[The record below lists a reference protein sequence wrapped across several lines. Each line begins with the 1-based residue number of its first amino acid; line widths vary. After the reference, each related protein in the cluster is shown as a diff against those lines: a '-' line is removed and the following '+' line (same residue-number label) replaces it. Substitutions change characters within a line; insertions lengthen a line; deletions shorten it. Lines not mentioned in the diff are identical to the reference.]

1 MSPDS
6 RQDVALI
13 PGMLPSQSRIE
24 GLARHFIGLVIVGV
38 LIGIACLPL
47 NLVDR
52 VQEQFYALMP
62 TDASSPWTLP
72 GILVAL
78 APLVVMPV
86 LLLLQRGPWHEG
98 AGSGIP
104 STMNGLKDPSL
115 LPRAMAAPGTVQRGI
130 LWSIATV
137 AMFPLGREGPVVQF
151 GAAVARAFH
160 QRFKGWLPSLSE
172 RQMVA
177 IGGGA
182 GLAGG
187 FNTPLLGAVF
197 MLEELTADYAI
208 VTIWPALVIS
218 VAAAGLSNIGGQ
230 PMFGLGVLNV
240 VTPEME
246 QLMMAI
252 PVGLVAG
259 LFGGLFNR
267 GLVWL
272 TRTLSESVKRWPLQ
286 TGLYLGGGLSLLAL
300 MSWGTSTSDGESLVR
315 QLIEQGMPDPVR
327 EGNHLTAGLTSLWI
341 TAVRMIGPML
351 ALSPGVP
358 GGLID
363 PSLSFGAVLGY
374 TICSSAG
381 YSGQLGIGL
390 GLAAGL
396 SGATQL
402 PLVSIIFAWRLA
414 GDQQL
419 FAGVVLAAVL
429 ASYTGRLVC
438 RDPVYHGLSKL
449 NRQSAPRR

>member
-1 MSPDS
+1 MSPDTRHES
-6 RQDVALI
+6 VLI
-13 PGMLPSQSRIE
+13 PGTLPYQGR
-24 GLARHFIGLVIVGV
+24 LKAVVRHFFGLVIVGV
-38 LIGIACLPL
+38 LIGLACLPL

-52 VQEQFYALMP
+52 VQEQLYALLP
-62 TDASSPWTLP
+62 TSATTGWGGQGL
-72 GILVAL
+72 IIAL
-78 APLVVMPV
+78 LPLVVMPV
-86 LLLLQRGPWHEG
+86 LLLLQRGPWQAG

-104 STMNGLKDPSL
+104 STMNSLEDPSR
-115 LPRAMAAPGTVQRGI
+115 LPKAMAAAGTVQRGV

-151 GAAVARAFH
+151 GAAVARACH
-160 QRFKGWLPSLSE
+160 RRFGSWLPSLSE

-218 VAAAGLSNIGGQ
+218 VAAAGFSNIGGE
-230 PMFGLGVLNV
+230 PMFGLGVLNIAA
-240 VTPEME
+240 PESE
-246 QLMMAI
+246 QLLMAI
-252 PVGLVAG
+252 PIGIVCGLI
-259 LFGGLFNR
+259 GGVFNK

-272 TRTLSESVKRWPLQ
+272 TKRLAPMVRARPVK
-286 TGLYLGGGLSLLAL
+286 TGLCLGAGLSVLAL
-300 MSWGTSTSDGESLVR
+300 LSWGTSTSDGEALVR
-315 QLIEQGMPDPVR
+315 QLIDQGMPNAFSSDQKLISGV
-327 EGNHLTAGLTSLWI
+327 TTLWI
-341 TAVRMIGPML
+341 TIVRVIGPML

-363 PSLSFGAVLGY
+363 PSLTFGAILGY
-374 TICSSAG
+374 TICALVGVST
-381 YSGQLGIGL
+381 QLGIGL

-402 PLVSIIFAWRLA
+402 PLVSIIFSWRLA

-429 ASYTGRLVC
+429 AAYTGRLVC

-449 NRQSAPRR
+449 QSAPRL

>member
-6 RQDVALI
+6 RHESVLI
-13 PGMLPSQSRIE
+13 PGTLPSQSRLKGI
-24 GLARHFIGLVIVGV
+24 ARHFIGLVLVGV
-38 LIGIACLPL
+38 LIGLACLPL

-52 VQEQFYALMP
+52 VQDQLYALMP
-62 TDASSPWTLP
+62 TSVNGSWTWK
-72 GILVAL
+72 GLVIAFM
-78 APLVVMPV
+78 PLVVMPV
-86 LLLLQRGPWHEG
+86 LLLLQSGPWQAG

-104 STMNGLKDPSL
+104 STMNGLEDPSR
-115 LPRAMAAPGTVQRGI
+115 LPKAMAARGTVQRGV

-151 GAAVARAFH
+151 GAAAARACH
-160 QRFKGWLPSLSE
+160 RRFRDWLPSLNE
-172 RQMVA
+172 RQIVA

-197 MLEELTADYAI
+197 MLEELTAEYSI

-218 VAAAGLSNIGGQ
+218 VAAAGLSNVGGE
-230 PMFGLGVLNV
+230 PMFGLGVLNIA
-240 VTPEME
+240 TPEAE
-246 QLMMAI
+246 QLMMAFPI
-252 PVGLVAG
+252 GIVCGLV
-259 LFGGLFNR
+259 GGLFNK

-272 TRTLSESVKRWPLQ
+272 TGRLAPVVRRRPLR
-286 TGLYLGGGLSLLAL
+286 TGLYLGAGLTTLAL
-300 MSWGTSTSDGESLVR
+300 LSWGTSTADGESLVR
-315 QLIEQGMPDPVR
+315 QLIEEGMPNALGDQ
-327 EGNHLTAGLTSLWI
+327 NDLITGLTSVWI
-341 TAVRMIGPML
+341 TLVRVIGPML

-363 PSLSFGAVLGY
+363 PSLTFGAVLGY
-374 TICSSAG
+374 TICAVAGISS
-381 YSGQLGIGL
+381 QLGIGL

-402 PLVSIIFAWRLA
+402 PLVSIVFSWRLA

-419 FAGVVLAAVL
+419 FAGVVLASVMA
-429 ASYTGRLVC
+429 AYTGRLVC

-449 NRQSAPRR
+449 QSAPRR

>member
-6 RQDVALI
+6 RHEPVLI
-13 PGMLPSQSRIE
+13 PGTLPSQSRLK
-24 GLARHFIGLVIVGV
+24 GVVRHFIGLVLVGV
-38 LIGIACLPL
+38 LIGLACLPL
-47 NLVDR
+47 NLVDG
-52 VQEQFYALMP
+52 VQDHLYALMP
-62 TDASSPWTLP
+62 TSADEGWSWR
-72 GILVAL
+72 GVVVAFL
-78 APLVVMPV
+78 PLVVMPI
-86 LLLLQRGPWHEG
+86 LLLLQRGPWQAG

-104 STMNGLKDPSL
+104 STMNGLEDPSQ
-115 LPRAMAAPGTVQRGI
+115 LPKAMAAPGTVQRGV
-130 LWSIATV
+130 LWSIATI

-151 GAAVARAFH
+151 GAAVSRACH
-160 QRFKGWLPSLSE
+160 RRFRNWLPSLSE
-172 RQMVA
+172 RQIVA

-197 MLEELTADYAI
+197 MLEELTADYSI

-218 VAAAGLSNIGGQ
+218 VAAAGFSNIGGE

-240 VTPEME
+240 ALPEVE
-246 QLMMAI
+246 QLMLAFPI
-252 PVGLVAG
+252 GIVCGLV
-259 LFGGLFNR
+259 GGFFNK

-272 TRTLSESVKRWPLQ
+272 TGRLAPVIKRKPLR
-286 TGLYLGGGLSLLAL
+286 TGLYLGGGLTVLAL
-300 MSWGTSTSDGESLVR
+300 LSWGTSTSDGEALVR
-315 QLIEQGMPDPVR
+315 QLIEQGMPNAMGDDQVYIS
-327 EGNHLTAGLTSLWI
+327 GLTSIWI
-341 TAVRMIGPML
+341 TLVRVIGPML

-363 PSLSFGAVLGY
+363 PSLTFGAVLGY
-374 TICSSAG
+374 TICAVAGISS
-381 YSGQLGIGL
+381 QVGIGL

-402 PLVSIIFAWRLA
+402 PLVSIVFAWRLA

-419 FAGVVLAAVL
+419 FAGVVLASVL
-429 ASYTGRLVC
+429 AAYTGRLVC

-449 NRQSAPRR
+449 QRAPRR